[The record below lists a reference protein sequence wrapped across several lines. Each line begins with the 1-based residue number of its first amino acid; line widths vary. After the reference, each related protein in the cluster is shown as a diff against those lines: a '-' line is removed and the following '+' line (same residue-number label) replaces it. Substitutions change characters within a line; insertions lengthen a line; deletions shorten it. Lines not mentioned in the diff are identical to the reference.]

1 MKMKSNQIRE
11 KGATK
16 RMVCIVAG
24 LVVLTAIAIA
34 IYAAYSQLR
43 TLWIDQCQI
52 VDVARQVKVHTGKH
66 ILPGVILERFGL
78 KKGANLALIDFRG
91 KREEI
96 LRDIPNIR
104 ELKVERHLPDRVEIA
119 VEERVPIAR
128 LRPAR
133 GKVRLGGNVVDD
145 EGVVFERYKGINLLP
160 EIICEGGIKNPIVAG
175 KRLTGRTR
183 AALSLLQLSRS
194 ARYLDMPVNVADTTP
209 IDFIKLVLGNND
221 IVRIEWE
228 SMDEPTSATQ
238 DSLEKVY
245 NQLYQAVKTKIA
257 TSSGPAPRPLVWTAI
272 PGNQIYANTKEP
284 IQ

>member
-52 VDVARQVKVHTGKH
+52 VDVARPVKVHTGKH

-183 AALSLLQLSRS
+183 AALSRLPLSRS
-194 ARYLDMPVNVADTTP
+194 AR
-209 IDFIKLVLGNND
+209 
-221 IVRIEWE
+221 
-228 SMDEPTSATQ
+228 
-238 DSLEKVY
+238 
-245 NQLYQAVKTKIA
+245 
-257 TSSGPAPRPLVWTAI
+257 
-272 PGNQIYANTKEP
+272 
-284 IQ
+284 